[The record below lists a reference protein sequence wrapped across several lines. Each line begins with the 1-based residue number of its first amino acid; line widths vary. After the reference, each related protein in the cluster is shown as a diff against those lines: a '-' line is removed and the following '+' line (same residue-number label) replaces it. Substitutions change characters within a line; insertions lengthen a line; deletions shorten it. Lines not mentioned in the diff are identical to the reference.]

1 MRKEYDF
8 SKGKRGAV
16 LASPG
21 KMRITIMLDDQ
32 VIEHFRAKAEAQGT
46 GYQTMINAALRAAIA
61 EDKRKSPD
69 DRPLTAGVLRE
80 VLREEL
86 APYEAKASAT
96 NRSLKRTGAGKPTPA
111 A

>member
-16 LASPG
+16 IASPE
-21 KMRITIMLDDQ
+21 KKRITIMLDEDI
-32 VIEHFRAKAEAQGT
+32 IEFFREKAESAGS
-46 GYQTMINAALRAAIA
+46 GYQTMINQALRSSLKDRIKGGEAKPLTLAALR
-61 EDKRKSPD
+61 K
-69 DRPLTAGVLRE
+69 

-86 APYEAKASAT
+86 
-96 NRSLKRTGAGKPTPA
+96 RA